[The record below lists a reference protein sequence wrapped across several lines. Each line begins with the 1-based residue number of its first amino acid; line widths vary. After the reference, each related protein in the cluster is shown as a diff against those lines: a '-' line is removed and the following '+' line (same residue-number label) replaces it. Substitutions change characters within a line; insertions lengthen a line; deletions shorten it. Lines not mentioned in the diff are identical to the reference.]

1 MLRRVLKK
9 VGFVLILLPE
19 PFTTPL
25 GVVLLGAAY
34 VFSRFDRVDS
44 ARQLRGLMKLYFKH
58 ARPVGQTGKII
69 QHKLKQRLID
79 YEWRFQPRC
88 IGEKDVRS
96 NIEISRLMLRYAEKM
111 SNPPPVEKAVHHT
124 LRWADYVLPEPPRS
138 IEAVQ
143 RTVIHK
149 IDDSRLA
156 LRYSDMA
163 GGSARGTVADKVIF
177 HNLKSSLSGYVL
189 PSGPSTGRMPEK
201 IVHHTIINTN
211 LSLAPGRVW

>member
-9 VGFVLILLPE
+9 LGLALILLPE

-34 VFSRFDRVDS
+34 VFSRIDRVDS
-44 ARQLRGLMKLYFKH
+44 ARQLRGFMNLYFRH

-79 YEWRFQPRC
+79 YAWRFEPDLP
-88 IGEKDVRS
+88 EKDIRY
-96 NIEISRLMLRYAEKM
+96 NLEISRLILRYAERM
-111 SNPPPVEKAVHHT
+111 SNLPVVAKPVHHSMKQ
-124 LRWADYVLPEPPRS
+124 RWESYILPEPPRS

-163 GGSARGTVADKVIF
+163 GGSARGTIADKVIF
-177 HNLKSSLSGYVL
+177 HNLKSSSGYVL
-189 PSGPSTGRMPEK
+189 PGKVLVPEK
-201 IVHHTIINTN
+201 IVHHTIVNTN
-211 LSLAPGRVW
+211 LSLASGRTW

>member
-9 VGFVLILLPE
+9 LGLVLILLPE

-34 VFSRFDRVDS
+34 VFARFDRVDS
-44 ARQLRGLMKLYFKH
+44 ARQLRGFMNLYFRH

-79 YEWRFQPRC
+79 YEWRFQPRY
-88 IGEKDVRS
+88 IGEKT
-96 NIEISRLMLRYAEKM
+96 
-111 SNPPPVEKAVHHT
+111 VHHS
-124 LRWADYVLPEPPRS
+124 LRWADYVLPEPPRT
-138 IEAVQ
+138 IDAVQ
-143 RTVIHK
+143 KTVIHK

-163 GGSARGTVADKVIF
+163 GGSARGIIADKVIF

-189 PSGPSTGRMPEK
+189 PGKALVPEK
-201 IVHHTIINTN
+201 IVHHTMVNTN
-211 LSLAPGRVW
+211 LSPVSGRAW